1 MQPNR
6 KSIIFIVF
14 SVLYA
19 DCVSEINVDDDDDDD
34 DAAAAVVDD
43 DDDDDDE
50 KHSEAA
56 NLRQDNA
63 DSANVL
69 HRSYIFQIPIFSVDR
84 QTHRH
89 TKAKT

>member
-1 MQPNR
+1 M
-6 KSIIFIVF
+6 
-14 SVLYA
+14 LYA

-34 DAAAAVVDD
+34 DAAAAV
-43 DDDDDDE
+43 DDDDDE

-63 DSANVL
+63 DSGNVL